1 MRDQRPC
8 AKSKSSLI
16 SRLSLTAALASLTLL
31 LFACPSPISTDLVLS
46 VVGTVPS
53 NGATGFNPGQA
64 IEVTFNKDL
73 DPACLQQLQSP
84 VTISPNTGP
93 SITLTFS
100 YDSASKKLSIEP
112 HPFLASN
119 SSYTVSFQTSLKDAS
134 GGTLP
139 KPVDF
144 SFTTG
149 DSLAGDVAIVGG
161 NSYYGK
167 QYTNLDK
174 VTLLLRYNSN
184 ASPVHVHI
192 AKSEAAL
199 STTGQFVSQDLT
211 SPTTNLLN
219 WPLDDA
225 VQGPQTFYVQYLY
238 SSQTSAVRSAG
249 IVHDTVNPTIKPP
262 DIPSYY
268 NMYNDPSNPAFVAS
282 FVASSSAIDDTS
294 GIATYSWTCAGV
306 TYNAQS
312 PAITISGPDQ
322 TYNLSLTVT
331 DYAGNQSVNTFPI
344 TKATVPP
351 GQPTESLGSSSYGNK
366 SPMLDQNPTVTWMW
380 QASSNLGLPP
390 DKFLEKLDTEIKWT
404 AVPFSPPSLGPVTL
418 SDGTYK
424 LLVRQVDAAGNQS
437 PTLNMQIVV
446 TPVIPWDGSTTTTD
460 TIYLQWRDFFQGAG
474 DASGA
479 KYRVHFWPH
488 NDPGQMVIY
497 TGPGTMRI
505 TGPNAYTLAPGQTYD
520 WYIEWSIDSG
530 ASYPTGN
537 RSPTTDQTP
546 PYHQFT
552 AFK

>member
-219 WPLDDA
+219 WPLDSA
-225 VQGPQTFYVQYLY
+225 VEGPQTFYVQYLY
-238 SSQTSAVRSAG
+238 SSQTSAVRSAV
-249 IVHDTVNPTIKPP
+249 IVHDTQPPTIQSTSVPA
-262 DIPSYY
+262 YY
-268 NMYNDPSNPAFVAS
+268 NMYNDASNPAFVAS
-282 FVASSSAIDDTS
+282 SSATDLTS
-294 GIATYSWTCAGV
+294 GIATYSWNCAGV

-312 PAITISGPDQ
+312 TAITISGPDQ

-331 DYAGNQSVNTFPI
+331 DCAGNQSVNTFTI

-351 GQPTESLGSSSYGNK
+351 GQPTESLDSSSYGTK
-366 SPMLDQNPTVTWMW
+366 SPMLNQNPNVNWIW
-380 QASSNLGLPP
+380 NASPNLGSSP
-390 DKFLEKLDTEIKWT
+390 DKFLEKLDTETTWT
-404 AVPFSPPSLGPVTL
+404 PLAFSTTSLGQSNL
-418 SDGTYK
+418 ADGTYK
-424 LLVRQVDAAGNQS
+424 LMVRQVDAAGNQS

-460 TIYLQWRDFFQGAG
+460 TLSLQWRDFFQGAG
-474 DASGA
+474 EAPGA
-479 KYRVHFWPH
+479 QYRVHFGPH
-488 NDPGQMVIY
+488 GNSNPDPPVVY
-497 TGPGTMRI
+497 TGPGTMRE
-505 TGPNAYTLAPGQTYD
+505 TGPYPFDLVPGQTYD
-520 WYIEWSIDSG
+520 WYIEWSFDDG
-530 ASYPTGN
+530 TTYLTGN
-537 RSPTTDQTP
+537 RSPSKDQT
-546 PYHQFT
+546 YHQFT
-552 AFK
+552 AQ